1 MVLPAHR
8 VSVHRSPADTLA
20 NGRAATAQHRAP
32 FDAVGYSWL
41 MFPNPADTDGAVCVG
56 LGSTATYASDRRGSA
71 RSCGGAARLH
81 GRVYPSG
88 SDTAARCIRRRRLH
102 RASGSAILG
111 YVRRCIR
118 AARQQQRCVAAAVDC
133 VRQRSRGARIHW
145 ACVSA
150 VGGFTHVLYPSTVVI
165 HSSVSEFRGNTIEVT
180 EVCDRGERGG
190 GMRARRARAR
200 IIFYF

>member
-1 MVLPAHR
+1 MAWCCQLTVRACIVAPRIRLP
-8 VSVHRSPADTLA
+8 T
-20 NGRAATAQHRAP
+20 AARLGHSTTP

-56 LGSTATYASDRRGSA
+56 LGSTATYASERRGSA

-118 AARQQQRCVAAAVDC
+118 AARQQQRCVAAAVGC
-133 VRQRSRGARIHW
+133 ARQRSRGARIHW

-165 HSSVSEFRGNTIEVT
+165 HSSVSEFRGNTTEVT
-180 EVCDRGERGG
+180 EVCERGERGG
-190 GMRARRARAR
+190 ADRLA
-200 IIFYF
+200 ICTD